1 MAAAV
6 LTNLYLD
13 AAQRKFLDQRA
24 KKNGTNLSA
33 EARAA
38 IELYRSGVSARDFEL
53 LDMATRR
60 AKEDLD
66 AINATL
72 DAGARRAEIFFAQ
85 MASLKAGDDVPAGG
99 YAVQPFE
106 PLSAQEPQAD
116 AAGKRSAP
124 SVSATG
130 KARRR
135 AKP

>member
-38 IELYRSGVSARDFEL
+38 IDLYRSGVSARDFEL
-53 LDMATRR
+53 LDVATRR
-60 AKEDLD
+60 AKDDLD

-85 MASLKAGDDVPAGG
+85 MASLKAADDVPASG
-99 YAVQPFE
+99 YVVQPFE
-106 PLSAQEPQAD
+106 PLSVQEPKAD
-116 AAGKRSAP
+116 AVAKRPGAA
-124 SVSATG
+124 VRATG
-130 KARRR
+130 KPSRRV
-135 AKP
+135 KP